1 MEGARVVQS
10 TVSGVRER
18 INAAQLGVQ
27 NDATALQVALVGA
40 TRNAEDL
47 GEFVFSTP
55 LVRRRPPYA
64 RLQLTT
70 HEFRALF
77 GVGQS
82 MVLEFEPLDAV
93 VGSDAFRA
101 FASRMETALR
111 CTLVEAAP
119 GAAWARARGRAAAYL
134 AMHMHDPLAA
144 LGAVLGGVVNAADT
158 RRVEDLA
165 AHLDDAEPETM
176 LLGAAVVALT
186 GSVVG

>member
-1 MEGARVVQS
+1 MEGARAVQS

-77 GVGQS
+77 GVGQPLF
-82 MVLEFEPLDAV
+82 LEFEPLDAV

-111 CTLVEAAP
+111 CTLAEAAP
-119 GAAWARARGRAAAYL
+119 RHHTVEFALSSVGKIDEEVWG
-134 AMHMHDPLAA
+134 D
-144 LGAVLGGVVNAADT
+144 LGALYVT
-158 RRVEDLA
+158 RCCVY
-165 AHLDDAEPETM
+165 
-176 LLGAAVVALT
+176 G
-186 GSVVG
+186 